1 MNRNRMLVVAG
12 CLAFLF
18 LLNAVSLAADAE
30 PRVGQAV
37 SSVKLP
43 SPMSGEDAK
52 YLGLSKVAE
61 FSLQDIKAPYVLVE
75 QMNTA

>member
-1 MNRNRMLVVAG
+1 MNRNRMAVVAG

-30 PRVGQAV
+30 PRVGQTV

-52 YLGLSKVAE
+52 YLGLDKVAG